1 MTSDKSAEKDI
12 KFQRKNALVSFP
24 YFCILTTD
32 ILVLHPEIDCQ
43 KADWSRA
50 NHLGVTKAGEFNQ
63 YRWELPYFNDD
74 QPRDCVFRIVPNF
87 LELGKTVFLEK
98 N

>member
-1 MTSDKSAEKDI
+1 LDRNFSDKSEGTGI
-12 KFQRKNALVSFP
+12 KIQRKNALVSFP
-24 YFCILTTD
+24 HFCILTTD
-32 ILVLHPEIDCQ
+32 ILVLNPEIDCQ

-50 NHLGVTKAGEFNQ
+50 NHLGVSKTGEFNQ

-87 LELGKTVFLEK
+87 
-98 N
+98 